1 MDEMLLLLGLLAFAY
16 IGNALIS
23 PGKMGTTGLPSGA
36 QFMGLGFLLG
46 PHALGVVP
54 SDAADSFRPLAIA
67 ASAWLALVLGTAY
80 GFAGN
85 RRLSPR
91 AFILG
96 FGFSALSAAAIG
108 FCVYFTAK
116 LIAHMS
122 ERDARLLAIALGLA
136 GCETSRQS
144 VRWAVERGAK
154 SSTLLHLLEELAD
167 TYEIVPLVG
176 LAFLFAMAPE
186 PTPNIPTSVWAWV
199 GLPLLLGMVLGLTSA
214 LLLSALSDVKDSWSV
229 LLGAALLGTG
239 IAWRLAL
246 SPVTGLFSMGVC
258 LSLASRHA
266 SSLRKLL
273 AATETGV
280 LLPMLLLAGALLRL
294 PSQPE
299 PLWIVGVAVLG
310 RLLTRFI
317 LGYVTSSVAKAGP
330 SRSAAYG
337 LSLCCTGTINALLAL
352 SFALRFP
359 GPVGDLVLAAAA
371 VGGIGGDLIGA
382 FGLRQALIVQD
393 LEPAPAALSTR
404 VST

>member
-16 IGNALIS
+16 IGNAMIS
-23 PGKMGTTGLPSGA
+23 QGKLGATGLPSGA
-36 QFMGLGFLLG
+36 LFMGLGFLLG
-46 PHALGVVP
+46 PHALGAAP
-54 SDAADSFRPLAIA
+54 RDAAESFRPLAIA
-67 ASAWLALVLGTAY
+67 ATAWLALVLGTAY
-80 GFAGN
+80 GYAGN
-85 RRLSPR
+85 RRLSLR

-108 FCVYFTAK
+108 SCVYFTSK
-116 LIAHMS
+116 LIAHLP

-154 SSTLLHLLEELAD
+154 PGALLHLLEELAD

-186 PTPNIPTSVWAWV
+186 PMPHIPSSIWAWV
-199 GLPLLLGMVLGLTSA
+199 GLPILLGMVLGLTSA
-214 LLLSALSDVKDSWSV
+214 LLLSGLSDVTDSWSV

-239 IAWRLAL
+239 IAWRLGL
-246 SPVTGLFSMGVC
+246 SPVTALFAMGVC
-258 LSLASRHA
+258 LSSASRHGSELRQLL
-266 SSLRKLL
+266 SS
-273 AATETGV
+273 TEPGV

-299 PLWIVGVAVLG
+299 PLWIVGVAVAG
-310 RLLTRFI
+310 RLMARTL
-317 LGYVTSSVAKAGP
+317 LGFVAGSIARAGR
-330 SRSAAYG
+330 SRSGAYG

-359 GPVGDLVLAAAA
+359 GAVGDLVLAAAA
-371 VGGIGGDLIGA
+371 VGGIAGDLVGA
-382 FGLRQALIVQD
+382 FGLRHALVVP
-393 LEPAPAALSTR
+393 EASAAAAPTVAT
-404 VST
+404 